1 MDGACVAQPNRVS
14 PGAAWLVYGYKHP
27 DMSDTQAWRN
37 TTEWVTFFH
46 GSLWYGAQNIMK
58 NNYILP
64 SAKEELGHRN
74 LGYQGEA
81 GVYTSPHMY
90 TSIYYVEP
98 HVLFEDGVYTGVCF
112 INLQLVV
119 SLFFHKEANGNQYVF
134 ASRQIQITH
143 VWVQPY
149 ASIAKGDR
157 KG

>member
-1 MDGACVAQPNRVS
+1 MAQPNRVS

-74 LGYQGEA
+74 LHYQGEA

-90 TSIYYVEP
+90 TSIYYAEP

-119 SLFFHKEANGNQYVF
+119 SLFFTR
-134 ASRQIQITH
+134 RQMVISMCLLPVRFRSLMCGCSLMLLLQR
-143 VWVQPY
+143 V
-149 ASIAKGDR
+149 IAKGDDPR
-157 KG
+157 